1 MTRIAPMIIVLCMV
15 AYGFEVRSQASVTSQ
30 VFAEVMEALA
40 AQETQQLNFGRF
52 SPETS
57 GGQVVITP
65 DGNRT
70 SQGSVVLASGSY
82 SPGMFYITGAPLA
95 NFSIQLPSEPAV
107 LMHQNSNKM
116 MLVDFWTSDPPSSV
130 EVSTQADGSRQISI
144 GATLLVGN
152 VQSNPTGIYSGTFQV
167 TFAYN

>member
-1 MTRIAPMIIVLCMV
+1 MKHIAQMIFVLCML
-15 AYGFEVRSQASVTSQ
+15 AHGFEARSQASVTSQ

-65 DGNRT
+65 DGNR
-70 SQGSVVLASGSY
+70 SAQGSVVLASGSH
-82 SPGMFYITGAPLA
+82 SPGMFFITGAPMA
-95 NFSIQLPSEPAV
+95 SFSIQLPLEPAV
-107 LMHQNSNKM
+107 LVHQSSNRIM
-116 MLVDFWTSDPPSSV
+116 VVDYWTSDPPSSA

-152 VQSNPTGIYSGTFQV
+152 MQSNPTGIYSGTFQV